1 MEVFLEVSLIN
12 GCLLF
17 LQSLHMIKSITENK
31 CFLMK
36 IST

>member
-1 MEVFLEVSLIN
+1 MEVFLEVSIIK